1 MDFGYSWLLTYGHLL
16 LAVPAAFLA
25 VWLNRRR
32 KAKLL
37 KWLFILITVWAAAAF
52 FVVKFGFR
60 LDAPVKIPTSNFLA
74 SGKGRVLDLG
84 CGSGRSSIGVLLARP
99 QATVVGLDNWSG
111 DYIQGN
117 GPDLLLA
124 NARSAG
130 VGDRIY
136 SQTSDMRALPFKD
149 GTFDAVI
156 SAYAVDHLDSEGII
170 RTLTESIR
178 ILRPGGEIL
187 LLNMHRDIFTQFA
200 YTPLYGIHSSEAST
214 VHNSGA
220 SNQHSSS
227 DAHWKARLEH
237 VGFEM
242 IETGRS
248 PGTVFYL
255 ARKPDPADSVL

>member
-32 KAKLL
+32 KVKLL
-37 KWLFILITVWAAAAF
+37 KWLFILIAVWATASF
-52 FVVKFGFR
+52 FIVKFGFR

-99 QATVVGLDNWSG
+99 QASVVGLDNWSG

-130 VGDRIY
+130 VGDRID
-136 SQTSDMRALPFKD
+136 SRSSDMRTLPFKE

-156 SAYAVDHLDSEGII
+156 SAYAVDHLDPEGILSA
-170 RTLTESIR
+170 LTESIR
-178 ILRPGGEIL
+178 VLRPGGEIL
-187 LLNMHRDIFTQFA
+187 LMNMHRDGWTQFV
-200 YTPLYGIHSSEAST
+200 YTPLFGMHSSEDST
-214 VHNSGA
+214 SHNSGV
-220 SNQHSSS
+220 SDQHSSI

-248 PGTVFYL
+248 PGTAFYL
-255 ARKPDPADSVL
+255 ARKPDSAGSVL